1 MARCTNEDYVIMT
14 DATFRGANGAVFART
29 NWRLAADEHWAIRG
43 PSGGGKSLFVAALTG
58 RLSRLSG
65 SLRHPF
71 LEGCPH
77 CADSVFGV
85 LPPGSIAVASMDQHR
100 AILTARGFHQ
110 LRWHGSLTTDAVFV
124 NEYLSRTSIRN
135 LNAYA
140 VIEDDAAAVAR
151 FEAIR
156 DREVLRWKLAPLLD
170 RPLLALSNGE
180 LHRLLVARALM
191 FEPRLLIVDDPYA
204 GLDARTKALLTE
216 NLSVIES
223 DGIGV
228 VYVVA
233 RDEDLSASVTHEIEV
248 ASCAVVRAGV
258 RRSAVGTRES
268 VSTVSSIPRAVA
280 PAPTSAEVV
289 LEMRAINVRQGSVA
303 LLDGVDLT
311 VHAGERWALV
321 GPNGSGKSTLLSL
334 ILADNPQAYGNHI
347 EVCGRQLGPG
357 TQIWDIK
364 RLLGWVSPELDAHYP
379 LATPLLEVVLSGYR
393 SSLGLYETLDEQSC
407 DAAAAWLERVGL
419 SASAAKALGDMHRIE
434 QRLGFL
440 ARACVHRPKLLL
452 LDEPCQGLDASDRA
466 RFAEVLELCLSE
478 LGAAVIYVTHELAE
492 LPLNIRHTLELRDG
506 RIDNRSICS
515 ESRPR

>member
-1 MARCTNEDYVIMT
+1 MARSIGEDYVIMK
-14 DATFRGANGAVFART
+14 DATFRGANGAVFANT
-29 NWRLAADEHWAIRG
+29 NWRLAPDEHWAIRG
-43 PSGGGKSLFVAALTG
+43 SSGAGKSLFMAALTG
-58 RLSRLSG
+58 RLPRLSG

-71 LEGCPH
+71 LEGRPH

-100 AILTARGFHQ
+100 AILAARAFHQ
-110 LRWHGSLTTDAVFV
+110 LRWHGSLTTGAVLV
-124 NEYLSRTSIRN
+124 NDYLSWTSVRN
-135 LNAYA
+135 PNAYA
-140 VIEDDAAAVAR
+140 VTEGDAAAVAS
-151 FEAIR
+151 FEATW
-156 DREVLRWKLAPLLD
+156 DREVVRWELAPLLD

-180 LHRLLVARALM
+180 LHRLLVARALL

-204 GLDARTKALLTE
+204 GLDARTKAMLNE
-216 NLSVIES
+216 NLSVVQSE
-223 DGIGV
+223 GV
-228 VYVVA
+228 GVLYVVA
-233 RDEDLSASVTHEIEV
+233 RDEDVPASVTHEIEV
-248 ASCAVVRAGV
+248 ARCAVARAGV
-258 RRSAVGTRES
+258 RRSAAGPMASASE
-268 VSTVSSIPRAVA
+268 VSSIPQTVA
-280 PAPTSAEVV
+280 PAPTGAEIV
-289 LEMRAINVRQGSVA
+289 LEMRGIIVRQGSVT
-303 LLDGVDLT
+303 LLDGIDLT
-311 VHAGERWALV
+311 IHAGERWALV

-357 TQIWDIK
+357 TPIWDIK

-379 LATPLLEVVLSGYR
+379 LATPLLEVVLSGFR
-393 SSLGLYETLDEQSC
+393 SSLGLYETLDAQSR
-407 DAAAAWLERVGL
+407 DTAAIWLERVGL
-419 SASAAKALGDMHRIE
+419 SASAPTALGDVNRLE

-478 LGAAVIYVTHELAE
+478 LGAALIFVTHELAE
-492 LPLNIRHTLELRDG
+492 LPANIRRTLTLRAG